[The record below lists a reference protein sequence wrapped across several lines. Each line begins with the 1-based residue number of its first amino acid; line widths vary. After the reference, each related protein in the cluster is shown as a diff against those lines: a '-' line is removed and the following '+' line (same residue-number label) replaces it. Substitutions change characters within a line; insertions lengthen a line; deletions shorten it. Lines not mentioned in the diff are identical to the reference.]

1 MSHQLAGVGLA
12 GVIALERP
20 ATTAAVLVGGAWLG
34 SLAPDADLA
43 GARIHRRT
51 RLERRSRLVRL
62 LGWIA
67 RIPLRL
73 LILLRHRG
81 VTHSVFG
88 CACAVAL
95 AYLLSPVLAVGVAIG
110 WLAHIAGDAC
120 TPGGVALFSPFS
132 RRRAWLLPRPAR
144 IPTGSLRELLF
155 TGALAVALLAVVLL
169 R

>member
-20 ATTAAVLVGGAWLG
+20 ATTAAVLVGGAWFG

-51 RLERRSRLVRL
+51 RLERRSVLARVGGWLVRL
-62 LGWIA
+62 
-67 RIPLRL
+67 PLRL
-73 LILLRHRG
+73 LIALRHRG
-81 VTHSVFG
+81 VTHSFFG

-95 AYLLSPVLAVGVAIG
+95 AYLLSPVLAAGVAIG

-120 TPGGVALFSPFS
+120 TPGGVALFSPLS
-132 RRRAWLLPRPAR
+132 RKRAWLLPRRAR

-155 TGALAVALLAVVLL
+155 TSLLAIALVAVVLL